1 MVYGWGVDGVRYLR
15 EVSSSALRLAFEM
28 LFAKAYVDS
37 FAEPLE
43 KLNRRIE
50 TVEEAM
56 AKMIDYIHREFPT
69 NVYDGINRIYEKS
82 AKEADIRKR
91 YIKLSLAYLLALLY
105 LSVRLKTLTEEA
117 EEYLKTHNKA

>member
-1 MVYGWGVDGVRYLR
+1 
-15 EVSSSALRLAFEM
+15 
-28 LFAKAYVDS
+28 VDS

-43 KLNRRIE
+43 KLNHRIE

-56 AKMIDYIHREFPT
+56 AKMMDYIRREAPA

-82 AKEADIRKR
+82 EKEADIRRR
-91 YIKLSLAYLLALLY
+91 YIKLMLAYLLALLY
-105 LSVRLKTLTEEA
+105 LSVRLKTLIEEA

>member
-1 MVYGWGVDGVRYLR
+1 
-15 EVSSSALRLAFEM
+15 M

-56 AKMIDYIHREFPT
+56 AKMMD
-69 NVYDGINRIYEKS
+69 
-82 AKEADIRKR
+82 
-91 YIKLSLAYLLALLY
+91 
-105 LSVRLKTLTEEA
+105 
-117 EEYLKTHNKA
+117 